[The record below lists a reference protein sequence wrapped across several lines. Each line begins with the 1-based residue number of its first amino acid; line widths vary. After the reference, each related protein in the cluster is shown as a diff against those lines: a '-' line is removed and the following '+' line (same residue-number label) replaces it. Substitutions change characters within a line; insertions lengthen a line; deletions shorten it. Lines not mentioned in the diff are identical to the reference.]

1 ELIEMEAQ
9 SLVVPGNFPV
19 GCSSRYLTVCS
30 YEKEEYDP
38 ETGCLVR
45 LNEFAEYHNELL
57 QTRLNQIR
65 ELHPNV
71 NVIYADYYNAAMKI
85 YRTPDKYKSLWQTTF

>member
-1 ELIEMEAQ
+1 MGART
-9 SLVVPGNFPV
+9 LVIPGNFPV
-19 GCSSRYLTVCS
+19 GCLSSYLTICGS
-30 YEKEEYDP
+30 DKEEYDP
-38 ETGCLVR
+38 ATGCLVR

-85 YRTPDKYKSLWQTTF
+85 YRSPDRFGT